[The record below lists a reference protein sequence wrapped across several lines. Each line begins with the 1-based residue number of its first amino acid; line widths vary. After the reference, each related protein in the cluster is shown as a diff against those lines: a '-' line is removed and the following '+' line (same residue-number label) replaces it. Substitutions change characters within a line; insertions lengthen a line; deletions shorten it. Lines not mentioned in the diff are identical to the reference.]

1 MGFYLSLKGK
11 VYVTRGSFWE
21 DFNIFEILGEAGD
34 INNSTSM
41 PNYQDGPYHDLVK
54 YVNTVLSA
62 WTEVWTISC
71 PSRASIMAPE
81 GRDQGDFS
89 DSGWAGDM

>member
-1 MGFYLSLKGK
+1 MRNYRDGPSIDLG
-11 VYVTRGSFWE
+11 VYVNMVF
-21 DFNIFEILGEAGD
+21 
-34 INNSTSM
+34 
-41 PNYQDGPYHDLVK
+41 
-54 YVNTVLSA
+54 SA

-81 GRDQGDFS
+81 GRDLGDFS